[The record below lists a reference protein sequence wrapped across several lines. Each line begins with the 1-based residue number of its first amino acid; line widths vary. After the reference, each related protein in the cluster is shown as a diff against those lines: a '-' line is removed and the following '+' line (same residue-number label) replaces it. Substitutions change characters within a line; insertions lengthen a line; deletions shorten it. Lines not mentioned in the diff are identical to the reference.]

1 MRLSLSTSYSFNFY
15 IEVWRPALGE
25 IFLKKKRNFNGA
37 QKRKSRK
44 LPLFALLT
52 RVSNVASINKRG
64 RGVLLGRSAVKMS
77 IIPLLRLGGRVGI

>member
-1 MRLSLSTSYSFNFY
+1 MRLSLSTSYSFNFH

-44 LPLFALLT
+44 LPLLALLT
-52 RVSNVASINKRG
+52 RVSNVASINDRG

-77 IIPLLRLGGRVGI
+77 ITPLLRLGGRVGI